1 MNENRNRRGNPV
13 HSCTVLNS
21 GESGHVVD
29 VAHVDTALEE
39 RVAVQSPTGAPR
51 VAHDPVV
58 AGSGGSSVA
67 DDDDAVVD
75 GSSVSGAG
83 GVAEHSGT
91 FG

>member
-1 MNENRNRRGNPV
+1 MNENRNRRGKPV
-13 HSCTVLNS
+13 ENCAVLNS
-21 GESGHVVD
+21 GVSGHVVD

-39 RVAVQSPTGAPR
+39 RVAVESPTGAPR

-58 AGSGGSSVA
+58 AGSAGSSVT

-75 GSSVSGAG
+75 GSSVSRAG
-83 GVAEHSGT
+83 GVAEQSST